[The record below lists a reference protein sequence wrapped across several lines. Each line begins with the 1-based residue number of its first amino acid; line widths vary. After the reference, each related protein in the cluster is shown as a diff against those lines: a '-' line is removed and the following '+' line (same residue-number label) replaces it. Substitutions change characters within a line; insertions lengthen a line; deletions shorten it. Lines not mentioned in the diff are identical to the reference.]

1 MYTLGQVV
9 DIMFNIEGRLV
20 SASISFQGKIWTSPD
35 GQVFGQWKNENNG
48 NPYWF
53 TADAVSDMVMSESE
67 IEQVESY

>member
-20 SASISFQGKIWTSPD
+20 SSSISFQGRAWTSPD
-35 GQVFGQWKNENNG
+35 GEVFGEWKNENNG
-48 NPYWF
+48 NTFWF
-53 TADAVSDMVMSESE
+53 TADAVSDMVMSDSE